1 MSQSADDYFASP
13 SEDPLRIC
21 CYGSSS
27 SLTPL
32 EYLTQAETLGRTLA
46 RRGHICVNGAGSSG
60 CMAAMNDGASAE
72 GGRIVGVIHE
82 MFVVDGSDW
91 VSKEGGAH
99 SAFHEGKREILVA
112 GGNDLQERKRLLV
125 EGADALIVLPGGP
138 GTWDELWEM
147 CCARNLGFTDIPIVC
162 VSVAGYYEPFRL
174 MLDRA
179 YRDKLVRN
187 KPESLLHFEPNSLE
201 A

>member
-125 EGADALIVLPGGP
+125 EGADALIVLPGG
-138 GTWDELWEM
+138 TI
-147 CCARNLGFTDIPIVC
+147 CCITVVGLRYILNERN
-162 VSVAGYYEPFRL
+162 
-174 MLDRA
+174 MLTHTSCFFC
-179 YRDKLVRN
+179 RDALRILR
-187 KPESLLHFEPNSLE
+187 SLYNR
-201 A
+201 